1 MTIKRVRLNKN
12 VHERLMYLK
21 KQTNAKSINNVI
33 EALITIAEEQY
44 LNGKIAA
51 NDKEITLKHNK
62 GVLVEINI
70 KKINP

>member
-51 NDKEITLKHNK
+51 NDKEIILEYNK
-62 GVLVEINI
+62 GVLVEIKI
-70 KKINP
+70 KR

>member
-44 LNGKIAA
+44 LNGKITA
-51 NDKEITLKHNK
+51 NDKEITLEYNK
-62 GVLVEINI
+62 GVLVEIKI
-70 KKINP
+70 KR

>member
-44 LNGKIAA
+44 LNGKITA
-51 NDKEITLKHNK
+51 NDKEITLEYNK

-70 KKINP
+70 KR

>member
-44 LNGKIAA
+44 LNGKITA
-51 NDKEITLKHNK
+51 NDKEITLEYNK
-62 GVLVEINI
+62 GVLVEI
-70 KKINP
+70 KIR